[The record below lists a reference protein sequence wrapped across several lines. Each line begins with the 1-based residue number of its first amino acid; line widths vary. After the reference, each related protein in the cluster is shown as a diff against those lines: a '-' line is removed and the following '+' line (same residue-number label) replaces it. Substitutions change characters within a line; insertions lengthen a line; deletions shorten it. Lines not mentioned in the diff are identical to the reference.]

1 MPSASSH
8 RIRRLAVGLALV
20 AGVGAG
26 PACTCGDRAAA
37 PGASASAAAR
47 EAAPAVPDT
56 PLVAGS
62 FAELVAPPEIYLVGG
77 IQSVDRLARAAQAIV
92 AGIAPGATTPLAAA
106 GPAVAQRLGL
116 SGPSG
121 LDFGQPI
128 HFALFNPNGK
138 DPSVFVFGLK
148 SREAFVQTLPASRQA
163 NVQGNAYAYGK
174 VGDAFVNFVGGHAVF
189 THAPDTFAR
198 HRDFLA
204 RLAGASLPS
213 DLAVTLAV
221 KNLVTGMGP
230 DLERAVGAF
239 RRALAGRAEASA
251 ELGGAAAS
259 LGAVLDWV
267 VGAAKDL
274 DHVAATASF
283 ADGALVRVEVVPAR
297 GSALEKTVGGLVALE
312 PPAQSLLA
320 SYPALVPFVLA
331 THLDASRVAP
341 LHEELGRVLTRML
354 PYPPEVRGPLLD
366 ASQKLLSALTGEMV
380 LAAHGVPDGDGLGLT
395 ASMVVKDAAQA
406 SKALAAWGDALA
418 DRRLA
423 AVYAKLGIALE
434 RKKAAYKLGAI
445 AFDTL
450 EAKLDPAKAAEL
462 GPAAG
467 ALADL
472 MTLHFG
478 VGKER
483 AYLAYGPKAKAA
495 LEALVGG
502 KLAGGFEADPAVARA
517 RERGVPAPL
526 LFLYAQPLELVKALA
541 QAQTDPRAK
550 RVKDGLSLLPP
561 SKAGVALSVGAKDGA
576 LSLVLDAPAE
586 QLQRLVELAVLVKM
600 SSMGQLVPAPAP
612 SP

>member
-1 MPSASSH
+1 M
-8 RIRRLAVGLALV
+8 
-20 AGVGAG
+20 
-26 PACTCGDRAAA
+26 
-37 PGASASAAAR
+37 
-47 EAAPAVPDT
+47 PDT
-56 PLVAGS
+56 PIVAGS
-62 FAELVAPPEIYLVGG
+62 FAELVAPPEIYLLGG
-77 IQSVDRLARAAQAIV
+77 VQSVDRLATAAQAIV

-121 LDFGQPI
+121 LDFGKPI
-128 HFALFNPNGK
+128 HFALFNPNGQ
-138 DPSVFVFGLK
+138 DPSVFVFGLR

-174 VGDAFVNFVGGHAVF
+174 LGDAFVNFVGEYAVF
-189 THAPDTFAR
+189 THQADTFAR

-204 RLAGASLPS
+204 RLAGASLPT
-213 DLAVTLAV
+213 DLAVTLGV
-221 KNLVTGMGP
+221 KNLVTGMGQ
-230 DLERAVGAF
+230 DLEQTVGAL
-239 RRALAGRAEASA
+239 RRALARRAEASA

-259 LGAVLDWV
+259 LAEVLDWL
-267 VGAAKDL
+267 VGAAKDV

-283 ADGALVRVEVVPAR
+283 GDGALVRVAVVPAR
-297 GSALEKTVGGLVALE
+297 GSALARTVGGLVALE

-331 THLDASRVAP
+331 THFDPAAVAT
-341 LHEELGRVLTRML
+341 LHDELGRVLTRML
-354 PYPPEVRGPLLD
+354 PYPPEVRAPLLD
-366 ASQKLLSALTGEMV
+366 ASKQLLSALTGEMV
-380 LAAHGVPDGDGLGLT
+380 LAAQGVPDGDGLGLT
-395 ASMVVKDAAQA
+395 ASMVVKDPALAR
-406 SKALAAWGDALA
+406 KALAAWGDAMA

-423 AVYAKLGIALE
+423 AVYARLGITLE
-434 RKKAAYKLGAI
+434 RKKAAYKLGEI
-445 AFDTL
+445 SFDSL
-450 EAKLDPAKAAEL
+450 EAKLDPAKQAEL
-462 GPAAG
+462 GPG
-467 ALADL
+467 ASTLADL

-483 AYLAYGPKAKAA
+483 AYLAYGRKAKGA

-502 KLAGGFEADPAVARA
+502 KLAGGFEAEPAVARA

-526 LFLYAQPLELVKALA
+526 VFLYAQPLELVKALA

-561 SKAGVALSVGAKDGA
+561 SKAGVALSVGATDGV